1 VAAPAFH
8 ELTVSEVTPLT
19 DDAVAI
25 TLSVPEPLAATYRYL
40 PGQHVTVRADI
51 DGQDVRRSYSICANA
66 NRGTLRIGVKRL
78 EGGVFSTFA
87 NRRLRAGDR
96 LGVMPPTGEFTIA
109 PEAGRA
115 RHYAAIVAG
124 SGITPVLSLISTVLE
139 VEPAST
145 FTLVFGNRESRSIMF
160 LEELEGVK
168 DRYPDRFHLIHVLS
182 GEPSAIPM
190 FTGRV
195 DAAKVEELLATIV
208 DADTVDAWYL
218 CGPYGL
224 VEDARTVL
232 RSRGV
237 SDDRVHDELFFAEP
251 LPEPPPA
258 PTLEDE
264 TGLAAVTFTLDGRA
278 SKIAVDPHGPPILD
292 YALQVRREVPF
303 SCRGGMC
310 TTCKAHVTEGS
321 AELDRNWALTQE
333 ELDTGLILTCQAHPT
348 TDTLEISYDV

>member
-1 VAAPAFH
+1 
-8 ELTVSEVTPLT
+8 VTPLT

-96 LGVMPPTGEFTIA
+96 LDVMPPTGEFTIA

-195 DAAKVEELLATIV
+195 DAAKVEKLLDTIV

-224 VEDARTVL
+224 VDDARTVL
-232 RSRGV
+232 RSRGA
-237 SDDRVHDELFFAEP
+237 SDDRIHDELFFAEP
-251 LPEPPPA
+251 LPEPPSA

-264 TGLAAVTFTLDGRA
+264 SGLAAVTFTLDGRA

-333 ELDTGLILTCQAHPT
+333 ELDAGLILTCQAHPT
-348 TDTLEISYDV
+348 TDTLDISYDV